1 MARKEKVAKTNAMRE
16 LERAG
21 IPFEVR
27 TYEVDENDLSGI
39 HVSEQL
45 GEDPGQ
51 GFKTLVTQAP
61 DGTHVVCC
69 IPVAAEL
76 DLKAAARAAG
86 CKALSMLHVRDLLP
100 ATGYI
105 RGGCSPVGMKKKF
118 PTLIDERGMHYDQIF
133 ISGGKRGIQ
142 LMLAPRD
149 LIDHT
154 GATVASICAERA

>member
-21 IPFEVR
+21 IAFEVR
-27 TYEVDENDLSGI
+27 TYEVDESDLSGV

-51 GFKTLVTQAP
+51 GFKTLVTHAP

-69 IPVAAEL
+69 IPVAEEL

-100 ATGYI
+100 TTGYI
-105 RGGCSPVGMKKKF
+105 RGGCSPIGMKRRY
-118 PTLIDERGMHYDQIF
+118 PTLIDERCMLYDRIF
-133 ISGGKRGIQ
+133 ISGGRRGIQ
-142 LMLAPRD
+142 LVLAPSD
-149 LIDHT
+149 LIRHT
-154 GATVASICAERA
+154 GARVAPICAERA

>member
-105 RGGCSPVGMKKKF
+105 RGGCSPGGVKKKV
-118 PTLIDERGMHYDQIF
+118 PTLIDERCMHYDQIF

-154 GATVASICAERA
+154 GETVASICAERA